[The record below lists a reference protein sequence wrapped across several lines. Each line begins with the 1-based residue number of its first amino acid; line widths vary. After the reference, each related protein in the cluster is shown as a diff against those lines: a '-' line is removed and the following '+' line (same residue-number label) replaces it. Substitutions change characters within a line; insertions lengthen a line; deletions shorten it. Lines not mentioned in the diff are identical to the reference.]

1 MPSADLT
8 LISSPDPSL
17 RCITLIA
24 TSLAP
29 LRLLPVILIPEMYD
43 MALSTSTAVGRGV
56 RILHMEDIQR
66 FPRWTLDSWGYQT
79 NCA

>member
-8 LISSPDPSL
+8 LISSPDSSL
-17 RCITLIA
+17 RSITLVA
-24 TSLAP
+24 TALASF
-29 LRLLPVILIPEMYD
+29 RLLPVISIPEMYD

-56 RILHMEDIQR
+56 RILRTEDIQR